1 MATIRAP
8 AASMR
13 RDVLVT
19 GATGV
24 LGSELVPALLR
35 DPDTT
40 LWLLLRARSEDELTA
55 RSQGVMAYARGAEA
69 ENVES
74 RVRAIRG
81 DVRLPRLGM
90 EPDDYER
97 VAESATHVVHS
108 AADVR
113 FNRSLEDARR
123 VAVDGIRHIIELA
136 RRRGSN
142 GELKKLEYVSTVGVA
157 GDRSGLVLEEP
168 HAPVAGFRNTYEQSK
183 AESEQLLLGEMSN
196 GLAATIHRPSMIVG
210 HSRTGHI
217 RRYQGFYFLVDY
229 FLGRK
234 GDGKVPQCDEM
245 LMDTIPIDYVT
256 EAISHSTTQPR
267 FTGKILHLCSG
278 GSSWNIAAIAGHARS
293 LLRELAIEASSVEAL
308 PLPRYLQHMTI
319 QRAAGNRFYEAL
331 AQFEPYFSHYIQF
344 DNREAEALLAPA
356 GLHVPPV
363 EHYLSTVLSAYWN
376 RS

>member
-1 MATIRAP
+1 
-8 AASMR
+8 
-13 RDVLVT
+13 VT

-40 LWLLLRARSEDELTA
+40 LWLLLRARSEDELAA
-55 RSQGVMAYARGAEA
+55 RSQSVIAYATGAGA

-74 RVRAIRG
+74 RVRAVRG
-81 DVRLPRLGM
+81 DVRLPRLGLQ
-90 EPDDYER
+90 PDDYER
-97 VAESATHVVHS
+97 IAASATHIVHS

-113 FNRSLEDARR
+113 FDRSLEDARR
-123 VAVDGIRHIIELA
+123 VAVDGVKHIVELA
-136 RRRGSN
+136 RTRGSS
-142 GELKKLEYVSTVGVA
+142 GAPKKLEYVSTVGVA
-157 GDRSGLVLEEP
+157 GDRTGLVFEEP

-183 AESEQLLLGEMSN
+183 AESEQLLLGEMRS
-196 GLAATIHRPSMIVG
+196 GLPATIHRPSMIVG
-210 HSRTGHI
+210 HSKSGRI

-245 LMDTIPIDYVT
+245 LMDTIPIDYVA
-256 EAISHSTTQPR
+256 EAISHSTTQPG
-267 FTGKILHLCSG
+267 FVGKILHLCSSA
-278 GSSWNIAAIAGHARS
+278 SSWNIAAIAEHARA
-293 LLRELAIEASSVEAL
+293 LLRQLAIEASSVEAL
-308 PLPRYLQHMTI
+308 PLPRYLEHMAN

-344 DNREAEALLAPA
+344 DNREAEALLGPA

-363 EHYLSTVLSAYWN
+363 EHYLSTVLAAYWS